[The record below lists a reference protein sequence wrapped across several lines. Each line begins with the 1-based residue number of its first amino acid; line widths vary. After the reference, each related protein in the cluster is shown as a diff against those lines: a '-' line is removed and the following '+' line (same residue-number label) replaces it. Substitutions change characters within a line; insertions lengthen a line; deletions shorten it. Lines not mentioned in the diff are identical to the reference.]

1 MRHWSRFQ
9 LSSAANLLK
18 DLTEANVQITRQ
30 SEVIKEQKGKLEGN
44 IRELEAALGNVKAN
58 LAHTEADLAA
68 MIKV

>member
-1 MRHWSRFQ
+1 M
-9 LSSAANLLK
+9 
-18 DLTEANVQITRQ
+18 QITRQ